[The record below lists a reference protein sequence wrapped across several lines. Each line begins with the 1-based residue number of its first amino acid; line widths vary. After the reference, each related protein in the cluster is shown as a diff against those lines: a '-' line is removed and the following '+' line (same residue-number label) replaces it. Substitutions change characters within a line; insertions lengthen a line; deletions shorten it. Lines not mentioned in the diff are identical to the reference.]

1 MDGTSSLNHILNLGQ
16 LIKTKYFSQG
26 DFFFFFLAQLGSNTS
41 YTWEEY
47 VVSSICTCTRLWMA

>member
-26 DFFFFFLAQLGSNTS
+26 DFFLAQLGSNTS
-41 YTWEEY
+41 YAWEEY